1 MRLIFVCQQ
10 PIQKYFNNE
19 NFPIYGIKN
28 QIIVLNEECDRLEKI
43 LAEKARFVCMKSRV
57 HGRKRETF
65 LSNSTHVF
73 VLQNEVLSPS
83 AQIQKLQEKMK
94 DLYKEIADE
103 YDRIQTPMENKGRTI
118 NQVSERHARSK
129 LSEFKTKAGQA
140 LWFAGSFGLE
150 LDFMQA
156 HTRNG
161 KEIKI
166 KLSEKD
172 TSAKVGSSNNDN
184 DSDVKIKQ
192 ILYLLDKFG
201 VGDEFYHELSMIDLT
216 LPRSYQVKKKRTS
229 LNSSMDIQYIPGFEA
244 AHRPLLTTLQEEISR
259 LVSIL
264 FNKKYYMY
272 VHRCKKI
279 SICLK
284 TAKLKSKSVVMEL
297 NFLGPQA
304 LFSYHL
310 LF

>member
-1 MRLIFVCQQ
+1 MLYRWAKENGK
-10 PIQKYFNNE
+10 KYIPLVNAS
-19 NFPIYGIKN
+19 IKN

-43 LAEKARFVCMKSRV
+43 LAQKARFVCMKSCV

-65 LSNSTHVF
+65 LGNSTHVF

-94 DLYKEIADE
+94 DLHKEIPDE

-118 NQVSERHARSK
+118 DQVSERHARRK

-156 HTRNG
+156 HTRDG

-172 TSAKVGSSNNDN
+172 TTAKVGSSSNDN
-184 DSDVKIKQ
+184 GKIKQ

-201 VGDEFYHELSMIDLT
+201 VGDEFYHELSVIDLT

-229 LNSSMDIQYIPGFEA
+229 LNSSMDIQHIPGFEA

-272 VHRCKKI
+272 VR
-279 SICLK
+279 
-284 TAKLKSKSVVMEL
+284 T
-297 NFLGPQA
+297 
-304 LFSYHL
+304 
-310 LF
+310 